1 MQEEKL
7 KCSQEFEVI
16 IRDKNLEIT
25 EHIKKFC
32 ELKNQSDSKVRDLE
46 DMLQERDHMLIQVR
60 KELDD
65 EKEKSTVTKVAESV
79 KSREVEELQKLL
91 TEQQIQLS
99 KER

>member
-7 KCSQEFEVI
+7 KCIQEFEVI
-16 IRDKNLEIT
+16 IRDKNLEIA
-25 EHIKKFC
+25 EHGQKLC
-32 ELKNQSDSKVRDLE
+32 ELKNRSESKIRDLE
-46 DMLQERDHMLIQVR
+46 DLLQEREHMLIQAR

-65 EKEKSTVTKVAESV
+65 EKEKSRVTKVSESV

-91 TEQQIQLS
+91 TEQRIQLS

>member
-16 IRDKNLEIT
+16 IRDKNLEIA
-25 EHIKKFC
+25 EHSQKFC
-32 ELKNQSDSKVRDLE
+32 ELKNQSESKIRDLE
-46 DMLQERDHMLIQVR
+46 DLLQERDHMLIQVR

-65 EKEKSTVTKVAESV
+65 EKEKSRVTKVAESV

-91 TEQQIQLS
+91 IEQRIQLS

>member
-25 EHIKKFC
+25 EHRQKFC
-32 ELKNQSDSKVRDLE
+32 ELKNQSESKLRNLE
-46 DMLQERDHMLIQVR
+46 DLLQEREHMLIQVR

-65 EKEKSTVTKVAESV
+65 EKEKSRVTQVSESV

-91 TEQQIQLS
+91 TEQRIQLS